1 MKRFTYLVVL
11 AASFVLAAGAAAAQ
25 GSTSPDDR
33 AIHGPGAVVLARTT
47 EVVRPDDRAWRG
59 VGAAPAIL
67 TGEAGSSRPDDR
79 ATHGPGALGV
89 TVPADIL
96 RPDDRAW
103 RGAGP
108 VPTIVPTVSPSSR
121 VDGFDWTD
129 AGIGAAG
136 ALGLALLL
144 AGASAIVIR
153 RHRVAAFS

>member
-25 GSTSPDDR
+25 GSTRPDDR
-33 AIHGPGAVVLARTT
+33 AIHGPGAVGRGGPA
-47 EVVRPDDRAWRG
+47 EVIRPDDRAWRG
-59 VGAAPAIL
+59 MGAAPAIV
-67 TGEAGSSRPDDR
+67 TNESRGLHPDDR
-79 ATHGPGALGV
+79 VTHGPGSLGV
-89 TVPADIL
+89 TVDVL

-136 ALGLALLL
+136 AIGLALLL

-153 RHRVAAFS
+153 RQRTTAFS

>member
-1 MKRFTYLVVL
+1 MKRFMYLVVL

-25 GSTSPDDR
+25 GSTRPDDR
-33 AIHGPGAVVLARTT
+33 AIHGPGAVGLDGST

-67 TGEAGSSRPDDR
+67 TSEAGSSRPDDR
-79 ATHGPGALGV
+79 A
-89 TVPADIL
+89 
-96 RPDDRAW
+96 W
-103 RGAGP
+103 RGTGP
-108 VPTIVPTVSPSSR
+108 VPTIVPVVSPSSR
-121 VDGFDWTD
+121 IDGFDWTD
-129 AGIGAAG
+129 AGIGAVG